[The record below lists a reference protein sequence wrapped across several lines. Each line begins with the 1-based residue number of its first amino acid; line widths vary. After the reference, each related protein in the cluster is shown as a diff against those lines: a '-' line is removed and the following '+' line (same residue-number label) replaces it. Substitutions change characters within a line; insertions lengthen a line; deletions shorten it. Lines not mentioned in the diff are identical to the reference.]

1 MLIITYYFECNFYLN
16 ISPSK
21 GEGGGCGGY
30 AGANT
35 AHRPKNTAVKLTF
48 KRRWIPLS

>member
-21 GEGGGCGGY
+21 GEGGGGVGVMQ
-30 AGANT
+30 GPTLHTDQKTLQSN
-35 AHRPKNTAVKLTF
+35 
-48 KRRWIPLS
+48 